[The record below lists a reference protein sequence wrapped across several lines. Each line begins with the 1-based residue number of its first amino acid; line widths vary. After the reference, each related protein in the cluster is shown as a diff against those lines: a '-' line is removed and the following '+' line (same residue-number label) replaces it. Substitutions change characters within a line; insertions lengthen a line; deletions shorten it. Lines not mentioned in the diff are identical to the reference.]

1 MIVTLRTKAIWIKLK
16 VIEEATIDKLDM
28 AQINLRVDQHKVDQ
42 SRIFKLTVTQIN
54 QFNMIN
60 MVMSLIKIK
69 IDFKITLINSRT
81 NSSNNNKFSLLLT
94 IITPK

>member
-28 AQINLRVDQHKVDQ
+28 VQINLRVDQHKVDQ

-54 QFNMIN
+54 QFNMIIN
-60 MVMSLIKIK
+60 NVYIIFVSHFLKIYHYN
-69 IDFKITLINSRT
+69 T
-81 NSSNNNKFSLLLT
+81 
-94 IITPK
+94 

>member
-16 VIEEATIDKLDM
+16 VIEEATIDKLGM
-28 AQINLRVDQHKVDQ
+28 VQINLRVDQHKVDQ
-42 SRIFKLTVTQIN
+42 NRIFKLTVTQIN

-60 MVMSLIKIK
+60 MVMSIIKIK

-81 NSSNNNKFSLLLT
+81 NSNNNNKFSLLLT
-94 IITPK
+94 IITLK